1 MVVIDLSG
9 VRRLA
14 LTLVLGQVAVTLV
27 VALLCLALGGARAA
41 QSALLGGGIG
51 ALATLAMALVA
62 FRKRRG
68 DVSAERVL
76 LAFYAGEALKL
87 LVVIALF
94 VAVLRLITVSPVA
107 MLAAYGAGFA
117 VYWIMLASALVRRG
131 RVLQQTV

>member
-1 MVVIDLSG
+1 MVAIDLSG

-14 LTLVLGQVAVTLV
+14 LTLVLGQVAVTVV

-62 FRKRRG
+62 FGKRRG
-68 DVSAERVL
+68 PVSAERVL

-107 MLAAYGAGFA
+107 MLSAYGAGFA
-117 VYWIMLASALVRRG
+117 VYWIMLSALVRRG
-131 RVLQQTV
+131 RVVLQQTV